1 MKDRLVFSLLLAR
14 RRINLAK
21 EPPRNRTAQSGP
33 SRPLPHY
40 VREPSQTGEVGREL
54 SQAVRVND
62 ELSFLQVTVWS
73 RVRTT
78 LTTGC

>member
-1 MKDRLVFSLLLAR
+1 MFSPLLAR
-14 RRINLAK
+14 RRINLVK
-21 EPPRNRTAQSGP
+21 RS
-33 SRPLPHY
+33 PHETERRKAGRL
-40 VREPSQTGEVGREL
+40 VRLSQTGEVGREL